1 MKPKLSQGTASYL
14 RFLRQVDAV
23 QSRPSPSTPAL
34 DAKEE
39 ELLNELALHWRSGQP
54 LAVRAAMQLAS
65 LGSPSTLHRRIARLK
80 AMGLI
85 ENKAS
90 PGNLLIKLLVPSK
103 VALSYFDK
111 LGAALGKSGGADV
124 GAKEGG

>member
-1 MKPKLSQGTASYL
+1 MPPKLSAAAASYL
-14 RFLRQVDAV
+14 RFLRLVDGV
-23 QSRPSPSTPAL
+23 KSRPSPSTPAL

-54 LAVRAAMQLAS
+54 LAVREAMQLAS

-90 PGNLLIKLLVPSK
+90 PGNLLIKLLVPTGRTMQ
-103 VALSYFDK
+103 YFDK
-111 LGAALGKSGGADV
+111 LGAALTKALKPNACATGGA
-124 GAKEGG
+124 